1 MKLQVLGAESV
12 FDKGGL
18 FINTKITRQNMN

>member
-18 FINTKITRQNMN
+18 FINTKITHQNMN